1 MCLCA
6 PSYAAGGAL
15 VPVLDV
21 TRKPAS
27 LWVNTLREFTL
38 NEVKSIFW
46 VKRTRVLVKWIQN
59 NTTVLTCYKTTVLV
73 CRREALRNLP
83 VSQLHR
89 LQQNKLFSQH
99 FMRKDSPG
107 GLNLK
112 FARESWNNKMLMW
125 HAFSLVGE
133 TGAPGESLAST
144 ERTCNL
150 HKRSC
155 NFTSCFEE
163 KVLATEPPAL
173 VLWPCQCQT
182 GLRVIHTDCVMSRS
196 GFCVLLLC
204 FRTEF
209 GNHPFF

>member
-1 MCLCA
+1 M
-6 PSYAAGGAL
+6 
-15 VPVLDV
+15 
-21 TRKPAS
+21 
-27 LWVNTLREFTL
+27 
-38 NEVKSIFW
+38 
-46 VKRTRVLVKWIQN
+46 
-59 NTTVLTCYKTTVLV
+59 LV
-73 CRREALRNLP
+73 CRRKALRNLP

-112 FARESWNNKMLMW
+112 FARESWNDKILMW

-150 HKRSC
+150 HMELQCYLLLWGKSASHW
-155 NFTSCFEE
+155 T
-163 KVLATEPPAL
+163 PAL

-182 GLRVIHTDCVMSRS
+182 GLRVIHTDRMMSRS

-204 FRTEF
+204 FWTEF

>member
-73 CRREALRNLP
+73 CRREALRSLP

-89 LQQNKLFSQH
+89 LQQNFSTFYEKRLTWRFKPEICKRVLKQQNVNVAC
-99 FMRKDSPG
+99 FFIGWRNWSSWRKPC
-107 GLNLK
+107 K
-112 FARESWNNKMLMW
+112 HRENMQPP
-125 HAFSLVGE
+125 H
-133 TGAPGESLAST
+133 T
-144 ERTCNL
+144 EL
-150 HKRSC
+150 Q
-155 NFTSCFEE
+155 FY
-163 KVLATEPPAL
+163 
-173 VLWPCQCQT
+173 
-182 GLRVIHTDCVMSRS
+182 
-196 GFCVLLLC
+196 LLLWGKSASHWTPC
-204 FRTEF
+204 SCSAAM
-209 GNHPFF
+209 